1 MTRPSVLVAVAGTA
15 TGVGKTWL
23 TAQVLESLR
32 GRGLAVGARK
42 PVQSYAPDDIGATD
56 AEVLA
61 AATGEHPQA
70 VCPAHRWYPEA
81 MAPPIAASL
90 LGQVPPKLAELLDE
104 LQWPSPAPDFGFVET
119 VGGVRSPL
127 ADDGDS
133 SDLIGA
139 LVADRVLLVADAGL
153 GAIDATR
160 LGAGVL
166 GTSSL
171 TVFLNRYRSEDIV
184 HRRNLEWLR
193 ERDGLAVETGIED
206 LVLRILS
213 GR

>member
-1 MTRPSVLVAVAGTA
+1 M
-15 TGVGKTWL
+15 
-23 TAQVLESLR
+23 
-32 GRGLAVGARK
+32 
-42 PVQSYAPDDIGATD
+42 QSYTPDDIGATD

-70 VCPAHRWYPEA
+70 VCPAH
-81 MAPPIAASL
+81 
-90 LGQVPPKLAELLDE
+90 
-104 LQWPSPAPDFGFVET
+104 
-119 VGGVRSPL
+119 
-127 ADDGDS
+127 
-133 SDLIGA
+133 
-139 LVADRVLLVADAGL
+139 RVLLVADAGL

-193 ERDGLAVETGIED
+193 ERDGLAVETSLED